1 MAEVSRDEVLARY
14 RHLRAIS
21 THHHTEAMNFFSRPA
36 LLEQARHLGL
46 ATGEMLA
53 AESFDELK
61 LAFDLAIHTQ
71 GLWPDPACGRVRSR
85 VRPLSRSMTAGPD
98 GFRRTGPEH
107 GCGFGKPL
115 HRPGFPVRRLDRLP
129 SPASALW
136 PLGGER
142 SGGL

>member
-61 LAFDLAIHTQ
+61 LAFDLAIHTAR
-71 GLWPDPACGRVRSR
+71 PDHTRAVDRYAGAAPARLGRGPGPGGDARGA
-85 VRPLSRSMTAGPD
+85 LLALAGGAPTR
-98 GFRRTGPEH
+98 GGRA
-107 GCGFGKPL
+107 
-115 HRPGFPVRRLDRLP
+115 RLC
-129 SPASALW
+129 
-136 PLGGER
+136 
-142 SGGL
+142 